1 MLGICRKKKTKCCK
15 KSWIK
20 TLSKKERILP
30 QIMKVLQGEMVLFL
44 CMSKPKQQ
52 FFFKKVIK
60 HIEPPL
66 FLVRWGSTC
75 KTFNF
80 CCGVRCGLVST
91 CMSQVRN
98 TELFACN
105 DLVFFQSN
113 CLRKKWHKLESGS
126 QSVYY
131 LILFLLIP
139 AKHNRPSECCDLNI
153 LKSKCKEMAKKES

>member
-1 MLGICRKKKTKCCK
+1 MQKEKNQMLQKKLDKNFKQKRENSATNHE
-15 KSWIK
+15 SFA
-20 TLSKKERILP
+20 
-30 QIMKVLQGEMVLFL
+30 GGNGAFL

-52 FFFKKVIK
+52 VFFKKVIK